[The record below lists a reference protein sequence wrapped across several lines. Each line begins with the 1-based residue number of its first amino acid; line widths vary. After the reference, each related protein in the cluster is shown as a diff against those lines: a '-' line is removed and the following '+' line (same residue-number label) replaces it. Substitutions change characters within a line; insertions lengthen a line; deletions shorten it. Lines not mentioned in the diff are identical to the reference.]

1 MLRIHQIRS
10 AAEAKSYYAQTDYYG
25 QEMVGDWG
33 GQGAWLLGLEG
44 PVTLDAFGLLCD
56 NRHPAGGEQ
65 LTVRQKSNRTVGYD
79 FNFNAPKGVSLL
91 YALTGDERILAAFR
105 SAVGETMRELEA
117 EAKTRVRKD
126 GRYEDRVT
134 GNLAWAEFVHF
145 TARPVDGASD
155 PSLHAHMVVFNATHD
170 GEEDRWKAAQ
180 FRWLKADAP
189 YWEAGFHARLAARLE
204 ALGYATERRGK
215 HWDVACVA
223 RPTVEK
229 FSQRTA
235 QIERVAAAEG
245 IVSPEAK
252 AKLGQTTR
260 QKKDKERPWHQLVEG
275 WRQRLTTAEHQSLE
289 QARRQ
294 AVHPRAVPA
303 GAELA
308 SLQHAAEHLFARK
321 SVVGYRDLLA
331 EALRHGVGRVSV
343 EEVHRQA
350 GKLDLILGEEG
361 GRLKATRRQ
370 VLAEEKRLKKIG
382 HDGRGTTSRLGNR
395 GGGGAA
401 REELSADQR
410 RALDTLLSSTD
421 FITLFEAPAGTGK
434 TKTATALRAAVE
446 ETGKKV
452 VAVAPSAQASRGVLR
467 GEGFEEAD
475 TLNMLLVNRQMQ
487 QQARGAVIFVD
498 EAGLIGVPTML
509 KLADL
514 ARQIDARIVLAGDRR
529 QHHAVERGDALK
541 LLADEARLPV
551 ARLSE
556 IWRQTGE
563 YRRAVERF
571 QHGDAAGGLKKL
583 DALGWVEERG
593 KDALYDRAAEVY
605 AAWRAELIAAGK
617 KPARDLLAV
626 SPTNAEADRTTA
638 AIRSR
643 LKGEGV
649 LGEERELP
657 QLVPLHLTDAEKAD
671 RHSYGPGDVLHF
683 HKAAPG
689 IKPGQRIEVKGEE
702 SLPLEHPARFSVFRR
717 STLRLAVGDLVRPTA
732 GGSSMDGHRLE
743 NGQTYQVAGFTRGG
757 DVCLDNGWVVSKEF
771 GTWRHGYLS
780 TSHGSQGR
788 TVQRVLVVQSALSVP
803 AASDTQAYVSVSRGK
818 LRALVLTDDKRA
830 LLEAVTRRERRTS
843 ASEFVSCPRQPQ
855 RQRLRQQVLRLRRL
869 AGAMP
874 PRRPERERDFDRGMA
889 R

>member
-25 QEMVGDWG
+25 QELVGNWG
-33 GQGAWLLGLEG
+33 GKSAERLGLAG
-44 PVTLDAFGLLCD
+44 PVTLEAFGRLCD
-56 NRHPAGGEQ
+56 NLDPASGEQ

-91 YALTGDERILAAFR
+91 YALTGDERILTAFR

-126 GRYEDRVT
+126 GHYEDRVT
-134 GNLAWAEFVHF
+134 GNLAWGEFVHF
-145 TARPVDGASD
+145 TARPVDGVSD
-155 PSLHAHMVVFNATHD
+155 PSLHAHMVVFNVTHD
-170 GEEDRWKAAQ
+170 PEEDRWKAAQ

-189 YWEAGFHARLAARLE
+189 YWQASFHARLAANLE
-204 ALGYATERRGK
+204 TLGYATERRGK

-235 QIERVAAAEG
+235 QIERVAAEEG
-245 IVSPEAK
+245 IVSPESK
-252 AKLGQTTR
+252 ARLGQTTR
-260 QKKDKERPWHQLVEG
+260 EKKDKERPWHQLVAG
-275 WRQRLTTAEHQSLE
+275 WKQRLTLAERQSLE
-289 QARRQ
+289 QARGQ
-294 AVHPRAVPA
+294 AVHPRALPA
-303 GAELA
+303 GAERA
-308 SLQHAAEHLFARK
+308 SVRHAAEHLFARK

-343 EEVHRQA
+343 AEVQRQA
-350 GKLDLILGEEG
+350 SQLNLILGSEG
-361 GRLKATRRQ
+361 GRLKATRQQ
-370 VLAEEKRLKKIG
+370 VLAEEKQLKKIG
-382 HDGRGTTSRLGNR
+382 RDGRGTKSRLGKR

-410 RALDTLLSSTD
+410 KALDVMLASTG

-434 TKTATALRAAVE
+434 TKTATALRVAVE
-446 ETGKKV
+446 ETGQQF

-475 TLNMLLVNRQMQ
+475 TLTMLLVNQKMQ

-514 ARQIDARIVLAGDRR
+514 AKQLDARIVLAGDRR
-529 QHHAVERGDALK
+529 QHHAIERGDALK
-541 LLADEARLPV
+541 LLADEAKLPV

-556 IWRQTGE
+556 IWRQKGE
-563 YRRAVERF
+563 YRQAVERF
-571 QHGDAAGGLKKL
+571 QDGDAAGGLKKL
-583 DALGWVEERG
+583 DALGWIEEREKG
-593 KDALYDRAAEVY
+593 TLYERAADVY

-617 KPARDLLAV
+617 NPTKELLAV
-626 SPTNAEADRTTA
+626 SPTNAEANRTTA

-643 LKGEGV
+643 LKVEGV

-657 QLVPLHLTDAEKAD
+657 QLVPMHLTDAEKAD
-671 RHSYGPGDVLHF
+671 RHSYAPGDVLQF

-689 IKPGQRIEVKGEE
+689 IKPGQRIEVTGDEAM
-702 SLPLEHPARFSVFRR
+702 PLEHPDRFSVFRK
-717 STLRLAVGDLVRPTA
+717 STLRLAVGDLMRPTA
-732 GGSSMDGHRLE
+732 GGSSKDGHRLE
-743 NGQTYQVAGFTRGG
+743 NGQTYEVAGFTKGG

-771 GTWRHGYLS
+771 GTWKHGYLS

-818 LRALVLTDDKRA
+818 QRALVLTDDKRS
-830 LLEAVTRRERRTS
+830 LLEAVTRQDRRTS
-843 ASEFVSCPRQPQ
+843 ASEFVRRPRLPL
-855 RQRLRQQVLRLRRL
+855 RQRLRQHVLRLRRL
-869 AGAMP
+869 AGVTR
-874 PRRPERERDFDRGMA
+874 PRQPELEHKLDRGMT